1 MPAIRFTALAL
12 ACVLLV
18 GCSQIFK
25 PRVTQQA
32 TADDQGRPV
41 VAYTNCDPT
50 RVVAGGEECYTE
62 THSEKYCYRTLSD
75 VECYSEP
82 KPGRTPSIT
91 EVTEE

>member
-12 ACVLLV
+12 AFVLLV

-25 PRVTQQA
+25 PRVAKQT

-41 VAYTNCDPT
+41 VAYTNCDPA

-75 VECYSEP
+75 VECYP
-82 KPGRTPSIT
+82 KPEARAEPSIT